1 MKKENKKEEL
11 TLENCPEILDG
22 EQVAK
27 IFHIS
32 SRTVFE
38 LAMSGQIDSFKIGR
52 CRKYTKR
59 ALYRYIYELTG
70 DEAYNL
76 DRKEENQSLST
87 ALPSQIQ
94 KSNSGFEATV

>member
-52 CRKYTKR
+52 CRNTPNGLFIATSMSSR
-59 ALYRYIYELTG
+59 ETRPITSTG
-70 DEAYNL
+70 
-76 DRKEENQSLST
+76 RKKTN
-87 ALPSQIQ
+87 P
-94 KSNSGFEATV
+94 